1 MRIGGARTQLSDP
14 RSHAFIVLIGHHWWG
29 AFLRWAE
36 GLHGPVFCYPVGRLG
51 RHLEEN
57 PHSQDITLGDINSPL
72 EAERRGLLAHA
83 SVQVWSTVPECGI
96 ELKKPQ
102 AEQ

>member
-14 RSHAFIVLIGHHWWG
+14 RSHAFIVLIRHHWWG
-29 AFLRWAE
+29 EFLRWAE

-57 PHSQDITLGDINSPL
+57 PHSQDITLGDINSPWGL
-72 EAERRGLLAHA
+72 RGEDYLPMLQCRFGAPSL
-83 SVQVWSTVPECGI
+83 SVG
-96 ELKKPQ
+96 LN
-102 AEQ
+102 